1 MARTKGKARRGAA
14 GHAFREASKL
24 KASKD
29 KAGQVQAGSLKRKA
43 EDDQPEVVKEARL
56 DDLETGTE
64 VTKESEEAAPEAV
77 LNASALNDADLRGV
91 SACGVLSLAPC
102 TYRLLA
108 TDDAGTST
116 SGVIQDELS
125 ADLASEAIPKAK
137 TAPDGIAGL
146 AIESSAKSKTKA
158 NNGSVRH
165 KRAVQRPPTLATDI
179 YVSRKSTV
187 QAQAKRARTLLDGP
201 DFTFLTIHGL
211 GAAINRAIELALHLK
226 EQYQDQIAWTIS
238 LSTVTLVD
246 DVEPEELDDD
256 VSTETRQN
264 SAVHI
269 RVVKVNGAP
278 AHAE

>member
-14 GHAFREASKL
+14 GHAFREAAKF
-24 KASKD
+24 KASND
-29 KAGQVQAGSLKRKA
+29 KAGQVQASSLKRKA

-56 DDLETGTE
+56 DDPETGTE
-64 VTKESEEAAPEAV
+64 VMKESEEAAPEAI
-77 LNASALNDADLRGV
+77 LEAN
-91 SACGVLSLAPC
+91 
-102 TYRLLA
+102 
-108 TDDAGTST
+108 DAGTS
-116 SGVIQDELS
+116 ELN
-125 ADLASEAIPKAK
+125 ADLSSEAIPKAK
-137 TAPDGIAGL
+137 TAPAEIAGL
-146 AIESSAKSKTKA
+146 AIGSSAKSKTKA

-201 DFTFLTIHGL
+201 DFSFLTIHGL

-226 EQYQDQIAWTIS
+226 EQYQDRIAWTIS

-269 RVVKVNGAP
+269 RVVKVNGTP

>member
-1 MARTKGKARRGAA
+1 MARTKGKARKGAA
-14 GHAFREASKL
+14 GHTFREASKL
-24 KASKD
+24 KALSD
-29 KAGQVQAGSLKRKA
+29 KAGQVQASSLKRKA
-43 EDDQPEVVKEARL
+43 EDDQPEVVKEPRL
-56 DDLETGTE
+56 DNVETDSGIKEAESREPARTVAKANTVGPNISTDVKNKSSEDL
-64 VTKESEEAAPEAV
+64 APEAV
-77 LNASALNDADLRGV
+77 AKAEAAPVEKADVASGSPAKLK
-91 SACGVLSLAPC
+91 
-102 TYRLLA
+102 
-108 TDDAGTST
+108 
-116 SGVIQDELS
+116 SGS
-125 ADLASEAIPKAK
+125 NKAAKAS
-137 TAPDGIAGL
+137 
-146 AIESSAKSKTKA
+146 
-158 NNGSVRH
+158 NGSVRH

-269 RVVKVNGAP
+269 RIVKVNGTP